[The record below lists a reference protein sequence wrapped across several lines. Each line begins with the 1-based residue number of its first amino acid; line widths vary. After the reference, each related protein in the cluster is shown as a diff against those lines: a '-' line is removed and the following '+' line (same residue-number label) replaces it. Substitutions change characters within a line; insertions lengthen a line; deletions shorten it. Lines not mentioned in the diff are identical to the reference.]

1 MHARW
6 CQFLQQFPF
15 RLKHKFGVQNQVVEA
30 LSRHGALLVTL
41 SHEIMGFEQL
51 KGLYAN
57 DKDFGEKWDNGKS
70 VAARPIVEQVVEV
83 HKEVKLKLEEASKK
97 YKEVTD
103 KHKRKQVFEVGD
115 KVMVFLRRERKSLR
129 LPEPNV
135 TFETHGSYHPYVGF
149 GFDSHTNDYKV
160 LRIAE
165 FNNNEMPMIEVYSLI
180 AGSWKFLPTTRQKY
194 NIVQKC
200 KQAFVNGVVHF
211 IAFQEDEHGDTET
224 MYVPGFDFS
233 DEVFCEFMLPEESY
247 SPIQCSLWEMKKY
260 GDLESWTKLFAKQ
273 GEAVPRALGLSK
285 SGELLLDFYR
295 SSTKGIVSYDAEKQQ
310 SKSINIHNKRGD
322 HFLCTYVESLALLDK
337 P

>member
-1 MHARW
+1 M
-6 CQFLQQFPF
+6 LEYFP
-15 RLKHKFGVQNQVVEA
+15 QEI
-30 LSRHGALLVTL
+30 LL
-41 SHEIMGFEQL
+41 EIF
-51 KGLYAN
+51 
-57 DKDFGEKWDNGKS
+57 
-70 VAARPIVEQVVEV
+70 
-83 HKEVKLKLEEASKK
+83 LKLPINSIVQCTSICKSWNAIIRNPTFISTHLNQAISSTKDSLFLLKTGQFFSFIGSCNGLICLADYHYAASN
-97 YKEVTD
+97 T
-103 KHKRKQVFEVGD
+103 FI
-115 KVMVFLRRERKSLR
+115 LRNPPICKFMT
-129 LPEPNV
+129 LPKPNV
-135 TFETHGSYHPYVGF
+135 TFETHDKCIPETPRTECDIRNPWQLPSFVGF

-211 IAFQEDEHGDTET
+211 IAFQEDEHGDTEK

-233 DEVFCEFMLPEESY
+233 DEFFCEFMLLEESY
-247 SPIQCSLWEMKKY
+247 SPIQCSLWAMKKY

-273 GEAVPRALGLSK
+273 GEAVPRALGLRK

-310 SKSINIHNKRGD
+310 RKSINIHNKRGD

>member
-1 MHARW
+1 M
-6 CQFLQQFPF
+6 L
-15 RLKHKFGVQNQVVEA
+15 
-30 LSRHGALLVTL
+30 
-41 SHEIMGFEQL
+41 EIL
-51 KGLYAN
+51 RKLPA
-57 DKDFGEKWDNGKS
+57 KS
-70 VAARPIVEQVVEV
+70 VMRCMYVCKSWHSLIKTRTFISTHLKYFSFQFDDEELNENMHLDYPLVGNRYFDFINSGNGVVCFADCFYP
-83 HKEVKLKLEEASKK
+83 HSKTLFCGTPPSGK
-97 YKEVTD
+97 
-103 KHKRKQVFEVGD
+103 
-115 KVMVFLRRERKSLR
+115 
-129 LPEPNV
+129 
-135 TFETHGSYHPYVGF
+135 
-149 GFDSHTNDYKV
+149 
-160 LRIAE
+160 

-180 AGSWKFLPTTRQKY
+180 AGSWKFLPSTRQKY

-211 IAFQEDEHGDTET
+211 IAFQEDEHGDTEK

-233 DEVFCEFMLPEESY
+233 DEESTIAIFCIESY
-247 SPIQCSLWEMKKY
+247 SPIQCSLWAMKKY

-273 GEAVPRALGLSK
+273 GEAVPWALGLRK